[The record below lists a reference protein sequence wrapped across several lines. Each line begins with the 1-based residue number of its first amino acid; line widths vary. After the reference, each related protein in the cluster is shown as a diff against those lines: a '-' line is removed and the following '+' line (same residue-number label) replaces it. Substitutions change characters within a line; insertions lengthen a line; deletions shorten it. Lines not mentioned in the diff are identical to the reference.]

1 MDSLTPA
8 AHPYRWVI
16 LFGVW
21 LVYAGFGIV
30 VVALAPL
37 VTPVTSELAISYGAM
52 GLVMG
57 AWPLVYIFSAMP
69 CGSFIDRAGP
79 RLGLMLAT
87 VIMAASGL
95 FRGLAD
101 DHYTMF
107 LAVALFGLGGPLVS
121 IGGPKLIALWFDQ
134 RQRAMAMGIYITG
147 PAIGGIAAL
156 SLTNAVMMPWFDH
169 DWRAVLTFYAGI
181 TLATGVVW
189 ALINLHPMAR
199 SMERALAA
207 ETKAPQLE
215 IFRALIGLKAVQIV
229 LMMSVGIFFFN
240 HGLNNWMPE
249 ILRAGGM
256 TATAAG
262 YWASVPTLVGVAA
275 SLTIPRFATQ
285 PRRMAILA
293 ILFAAAGAAALT
305 LLTVTG
311 PILAAGLVLQGLA
324 RATMMTVTL
333 LVLVDIPEIGP
344 KRAGAAG
351 GMFFSAA
358 EIGGVSG
365 PLVMGLLF
373 DTTGGFSAG
382 LTVMTAV
389 TLLLLVLV
397 IPLRRQLKKAAAS
410 G

>member
-8 AHPYRWVI
+8 AHTYRWVI

-79 RLGLMLAT
+79 RLGLMLAA

-189 ALINLHPMAR
+189 ALINLHPMA
-199 SMERALAA
+199 AA
-207 ETKAPQLE
+207 WN
-215 IFRALIGLKAVQIV
+215 V
-229 LMMSVGIFFFN
+229 L
-240 HGLNNWMPE
+240 W
-249 ILRAGGM
+249 RRR
-256 TATAAG
+256 
-262 YWASVPTLVGVAA
+262 
-275 SLTIPRFATQ
+275 PR
-285 PRRMAILA
+285 PRN
-293 ILFAAAGAAALT
+293 
-305 LLTVTG
+305 
-311 PILAAGLVLQGLA
+311 
-324 RATMMTVTL
+324 
-333 LVLVDIPEIGP
+333 
-344 KRAGAAG
+344 
-351 GMFFSAA
+351 
-358 EIGGVSG
+358 
-365 PLVMGLLF
+365 
-373 DTTGGFSAG
+373 
-382 LTVMTAV
+382 
-389 TLLLLVLV
+389 
-397 IPLRRQLKKAAAS
+397 
-410 G
+410 

>member
-1 MDSLTPA
+1 
-8 AHPYRWVI
+8 
-16 LFGVW
+16 
-21 LVYAGFGIV
+21 
-30 VVALAPL
+30 
-37 VTPVTSELAISYGAM
+37 
-52 GLVMG
+52 
-57 AWPLVYIFSAMP
+57 
-69 CGSFIDRAGP
+69 
-79 RLGLMLAT
+79 
-87 VIMAASGL
+87 
-95 FRGLAD
+95 
-101 DHYTMF
+101 MF

-199 SMERALAA
+199 SVERALAA